1 MAISHDAHTVKQFDV
16 LLANLRNLV
25 LEMGGLVEEQIQ
37 HAIQA
42 LDDED
47 LTAAREVVARDQVI
61 NGLQVKA
68 DEDCVSLIALRQP
81 LGSDLRLIMSLSKI
95 VTDLERIG
103 DEAEKIARMTIKT
116 YDGDSS
122 PPSAKLLRDVVPMA
136 KLAQNMLHNCLDALA
151 RLDVG
156 KAVEVA
162 RAMGAALEGAVRFG
176 ANGADPF
183 GRAGAARLRCPDV
196 IVFSLSARVRGY
208 HSGISRTFAFSEPS
222 PRYRQIYHVVRQA
235 QEEAFRA
242 ARPGIPAGKV
252 DEAARSAIHRGGL
265 GKYFTHGVGH
275 GVGLDESEEPIL
287 ASGNDIILEDGMVVA
302 MGPGI
307 YLPGEFGVRLE
318 DVVLVT
324 PTGPR
329 HLPAMSAPS
338 P

>member
-1 MAISHDAHTVKQFDV
+1 MAISQDAHTVKQFDV

-68 DEDCVSLIALRQP
+68 DEDCVSMIALRQP

-136 KLAQNMLHNCLDALA
+136 KLAQNMLHGCLDALA
-151 RLDVG
+151 RLDVE

-162 RAMGAALEGAVRFG
+162 QGDDELDQEFQSALRRLITYMMEDPRTIGHAINVIFIVKALERIG
-176 ANGADPF
+176 D
-183 GRAGAARLRCPDV
+183 
-196 IVFSLSARVRGY
+196 
-208 HSGISRTFAFSEPS
+208 HSKNIAE
-222 PRYRQIYHVVRQA
+222 YI
-235 QEEAFRA
+235 
-242 ARPGIPAGKV
+242 
-252 DEAARSAIHRGGL
+252 
-265 GKYFTHGVGH
+265 
-275 GVGLDESEEPIL
+275 
-287 ASGNDIILEDGMVVA
+287 
-302 MGPGI
+302 I
-307 YLPGEFGVRLE
+307 YLVKGKDVRHVSM
-318 DVVLVT
+318 DVLVQDA
-324 PTGPR
+324 
-329 HLPAMSAPS
+329 LE
-338 P
+338 

>member
-68 DEDCVSLIALRQP
+68 DEDCVSIIALRQP

-136 KLAQNMLHNCLDALA
+136 KLAQNMLHGCLDALA
-151 RLDVG
+151 RLDVE

-162 RAMGAALEGAVRFG
+162 QGDDELDQEFQSALRRLITYMMEDPRTIGHAINVIFIVKALERIGDHSKNIAEYLIYLVKGKDVRHVSM
-176 ANGADPF
+176 
-183 GRAGAARLRCPDV
+183 DV
-196 IVFSLSARVRGY
+196 LVQDAL
-208 HSGISRTFAFSEPS
+208 
-222 PRYRQIYHVVRQA
+222 
-235 QEEAFRA
+235 QEE
-242 ARPGIPAGKV
+242 
-252 DEAARSAIHRGGL
+252 
-265 GKYFTHGVGH
+265 
-275 GVGLDESEEPIL
+275 
-287 ASGNDIILEDGMVVA
+287 
-302 MGPGI
+302 
-307 YLPGEFGVRLE
+307 
-318 DVVLVT
+318 
-324 PTGPR
+324 
-329 HLPAMSAPS
+329 
-338 P
+338 